1 MLFALG
7 VASTAVDV
15 LKTLTSSAQSLAQSS
30 GGGGQGSAD
39 PFKVS
44 SPAPA
49 SARSTQITTGLSAN
63 PQISPATMNALL
75 AAQSPATGSR
85 PTSNGLNSASL
96 TMLGAS
102 GTATQTYNAAE
113 QMIQQQPQAM
123 VLTA

>member
-7 VASTAVDV
+7 VASTAVEV
-15 LKTLTSSAQSLAQSS
+15 LNTLTSSAKSLMQSNA
-30 GGGGQGSAD
+30 GGQGSAD

-85 PTSNGLNSASL
+85 PTSNGLNPASL

>member
-7 VASTAVDV
+7 VASTAVEV
-15 LKTLTSSAQSLAQSS
+15 LNTLTSSARSLAQSNAS
-30 GGGGQGSAD
+30 GQGSAD

-49 SARSTQITTGLSAN
+49 AARSTEVTTGFSAS

-75 AAQSPATGSR
+75 AAQSPAAGSR
-85 PTSNGLNSASL
+85 PTSNGPNSASL
-96 TMLGAS
+96 TMLNAA